1 MTLYIKVTQDK
12 FELPIAVADTARE
25 LADMVGT
32 SKNTV
37 YSSIWHEKNG
47 NTWSNY
53 KKVEVE
59 E

>member
-32 SKNTV
+32 SKKYRLFVNMA
-37 YSSIWHEKNG
+37 
-47 NTWSNY
+47 
-53 KKVEVE
+53 
-59 E
+59 

>member
-12 FELPIAVADTARE
+12 FELPIAVADTAGE
-25 LADMVGT
+25 LAEMVGT
-32 SKNTV
+32 SRNTV
-37 YSSIWHEKNG
+37 YSSIWHERNG
-47 NTWSNY
+47 KAWSSY

>member
-12 FELPIAVADTARE
+12 FELPIAVADTAGE
-25 LADMVGT
+25 LAKMVGT
-32 SKNTV
+32 SRNTV
-37 YSSIWHEKNG
+37 YSSIWQEQKGKN
-47 NTWSNY
+47 WSSY